1 VTKNY
6 IYILGGNS
14 SNGALNTIQRAS
26 FDANGDLS
34 STWSNVGTIPTP
46 MYGMGYVAT
55 KGRFYLLGGWSSSGG
70 FSTVYSA
77 PINADG
83 TLGDFRTETPLPGAR
98 ANIVCFVI
106 KDKLYVVGGYT
117 NTVYRTTVN
126 SDGTL
131 SSWETLPNFPISFDY
146 GRHLIIKD
154 RVYIFEAYN
163 FNNSVSSIYY
173 ATYDSDGNI
182 GTWTY
187 VSDMPNN
194 IIGSAMVC
202 TDNYVFSMGG
212 LNLNNFQYTNI
223 SYRAPILAD
232 GNIGTWIQIT
242 NGPVAAS
249 YAQSAIA
256 GNRIYFI
263 GGFNGSDS
271 LNSVYSANFASGVTD
286 YTPYYT
292 DQPNTST
299 TFNLPNYYSNALP
312 SENYYIKY

>member
-1 VTKNY
+1 
-6 IYILGGNS
+6 
-14 SNGALNTIQRAS
+14 
-26 FDANGDLS
+26 
-34 STWSNVGTIPTP
+34 
-46 MYGMGYVAT
+46 
-55 KGRFYLLGGWSSSGG
+55 
-70 FSTVYSA
+70 
-77 PINADG
+77 
-83 TLGDFRTETPLPGAR
+83 
-98 ANIVCFVI
+98 
-106 KDKLYVVGGYT
+106 
-117 NTVYRTTVN
+117 
-126 SDGTL
+126 
-131 SSWETLPNFPISFDY
+131 
-146 GRHLIIKD
+146 
-154 RVYIFEAYN
+154 
-163 FNNSVSSIYY
+163 
-173 ATYDSDGNI
+173 
-182 GTWTY
+182 
-187 VSDMPNN
+187 
-194 IIGSAMVC
+194 MVC